1 MNVFSFLITR
11 TIKNAVISLKE
22 KPGRLVLYI
31 ILAAVMIFGMVV
43 TMLAPQDETEM
54 LSLNINYLG
63 AIIYAI
69 ALLFAGIAL
78 VSGTGSAGSFFI
90 MSDVHFLFPSPL
102 RSQSVLMY
110 GIFKQLGKFSLVSI
124 FILYQTSTLKM
135 IFNATNADIV
145 FLFIGFVLAL
155 FLCQIIT
162 IFVFSICSRFP
173 LMKKGFPLLLIL
185 ALAALAFDFI
195 QKQKSGVAFGTI
207 ILNWMENPIL
217 TYFPVTGFLK
227 MAVFEGILGNVTGCL
242 LGFGVTIA
250 TAALL
255 LWAVT
260 KSNIDYYEDVLSSAE
275 KVSKTLSAQ
284 KEGKVYINRD
294 KKKIKSSGF
303 SNGAG
308 ANMFFFKQLRTLNR
322 GGYFWFAD
330 IWSILSLILVVV
342 FSSISFDEEK
352 SILPSV
358 AICAYMLLISSIN
371 SCFADELKQ
380 PFLFLVPENP
390 TKKLFWASLESTVK
404 NFFDALLCFTVAGIM
419 TKTDILIVAGCILAY
434 TFFSHFLT
442 VISIFVKKI
451 TGTLDSM
458 GLIRTINILIAIFTA
473 MPGIGVGI
481 FLVITI
487 APIVGLLAM
496 CAYLS
501 LLSLLFLFICRN
513 MLHNM
518 EG

>member
-1 MNVFSFLITR
+1 MNVFSFLMIK
-11 TIKNAVISLKE
+11 TIKNALLSLKE

-31 ILAAVMIFGMVV
+31 VLAAIMIFGIVV
-43 TMLAPQDETEM
+43 TMLTPRDETGM

-63 AIIYAI
+63 AIIYAL
-69 ALLFAGIAL
+69 ALLFTGIAL

-90 MSDVHFLFPSPL
+90 MSDVHFLFSSPI

-110 GIFKQLGKFSLVSI
+110 GIFKQLGKLSLISI
-124 FILYQTSTLKM
+124 FILYQATTLKM
-135 IFNATNADIV
+135 MFNSTNADIV

-162 IFVFSICSRFP
+162 IFVFSVCSRFP
-173 LMKKGFPLLLIL
+173 LMKKGFPLLLVI
-185 ALAALAFDFI
+185 ALAALALDFI
-195 QKQKSGVAFGTI
+195 QKQRAGIAFGDI
-207 ILNWMENPIL
+207 VFAWMKNPIL

-227 MAVFEGILGNVTGCL
+227 MAVFEGIMGNVTGCL

-255 LWAVT
+255 LWAVA
-260 KSNIDYYEDVLSSAE
+260 KSNLDYYEDVLSSAE
-275 KVSKTLSAQ
+275 KVSKAVSAK

-294 KKKIKSSGF
+294 KKNIKSSGF
-303 SNGAG
+303 SRGTG

-330 IWSILSLILVVV
+330 MWTIISLIMVIV
-342 FSSISFDEEK
+342 FSSISFGEEK

-358 AICAYMLLISSIN
+358 AICAYMLLISSVN
-371 SCFADELKQ
+371 SCFSDELKQ
-380 PFLFLVPENP
+380 PFLFLVPESP
-390 TKKLFWASLESTVK
+390 TQKLFWASLESTVK

-419 TKTDILIVAGCILAY
+419 TKTDIITIIGCILAY

-458 GLIRTINILIAIFTA
+458 GLIRTINIFISIFAA

-481 FLVITI
+481 FLVIAVTPLVGFLTI
-487 APIVGLLAM
+487 
-496 CAYLS
+496 CAYLG